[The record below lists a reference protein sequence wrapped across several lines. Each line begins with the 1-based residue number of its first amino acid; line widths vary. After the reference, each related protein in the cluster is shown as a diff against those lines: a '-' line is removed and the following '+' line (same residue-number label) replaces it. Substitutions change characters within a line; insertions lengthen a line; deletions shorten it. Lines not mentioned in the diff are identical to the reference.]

1 MKKMKIGMMGGWN
14 TDSGASFLAELI
26 GRAWVEEGHELTVF
40 TFYDYAFHGT
50 QIIGVDEDYVIRC
63 FTVSGYTPN
72 TLNPVPFL
80 TTDYDIFVVQ
90 DLGMLPK
97 DLLGKIFHRIKK
109 KAKTVN
115 VIHDGKLAE
124 DPAFYQFDWDA
135 IVCFDERYKSFL
147 VNAYDR
153 AKIHAIPYPCYPLA
167 KGDKVEA
174 RKKLGLPQD
183 KKIVFGFG
191 PAANSTIEVV
201 PPIAELR
208 KDYPILLLV
217 VTKDKTGIQ
226 EFRKLQKQGIVEIAL
241 REEAP
246 DIKRLFDY
254 LHASDALIFNKK
266 SASNVVVSST
276 VLQCLGSGCPIVAR
290 DSNYVEYLDKEVMKY
305 SREEELKKKLCA
317 IFDESEEYKI
327 TMKAAEEYVKSISAQ
342 AIGKLY
348 IALFNTLLKVKR
360 E

>member
-1 MKKMKIGMMGGWN
+1 MRIGMMGGWN

-26 GRAWVEEGHELTVF
+26 GRAWVEESHELTVF

-50 QIIGVDEDYVIRC
+50 QIIGIDEDYVIRC
-63 FTVSGYTPN
+63 FTVSGYTPDK
-72 TLNPVPFL
+72 LNPVPFL
-80 TTDYDIFVVQ
+80 TSAYDIFVVQ

-115 VIHDGKLAE
+115 VIHDGKLSE

-135 IVCFDERYKSFL
+135 LVCFDERYKNFL
-147 VNAYDR
+147 VKVYDR
-153 AKIHAIPYPCYPLA
+153 EKIHIIPYPCSPLA

-174 RKKLGLPQD
+174 RKNLDLPLE

-191 PAANSTIEVV
+191 PAAKTAIEVV
-201 PPIAELR
+201 ATIAELSR
-208 KDYPILLLV
+208 DYPILLLV
-217 VTKDKTGIQ
+217 TTKDKTGIQ
-226 EFRKLQKQGIVEIAL
+226 EFRKLRKQGIMEIEL
-241 REEAP
+241 VEEAP
-246 DIKRLFDY
+246 DIKRLYDY

-266 SASNVVVSST
+266 SASHVVVSST

-305 SREEELKKKLCA
+305 TGEEELKKKLCA
-317 IFDESEEYKI
+317 IFDESKEYKT
-327 TMKAAEEYVKSISAQ
+327 TMKAAEEYVKRNSAQ

-348 IALFNTLLKVKR
+348 IDLFNSLLTKVKN

>member
-1 MKKMKIGMMGGWN
+1 MKIGMMGGWN
-14 TDSGASFLAELI
+14 LDSGASLLAEQI
-26 GRAWVEEGHELTVF
+26 GRPWVEEGHDLTVF
-40 TFYDYAFHGT
+40 TFYNYAFHGT
-50 QIIGVDEDYVIRC
+50 QITGVDEEYVIRC

-147 VNAYDR
+147 AKAYDPD
-153 AKIHAIPYPCYPLA
+153 KIHIIPYPCYPPA
-167 KGDKVEA
+167 KGDKGEA
-174 RKKLGLPQD
+174 RKKLGLPPA
-183 KKIVFGFG
+183 KKIVFCFG
-191 PAANSTIEVV
+191 PAANAAIEVV
-201 PPIAELR
+201 PAIAGLT

-217 VTKDKTGIQ
+217 TTKDKTGIL
-226 EFRKLQKQGIVEIAL
+226 EFGKLQKQGIMEIEL

-246 DIKRLFDY
+246 DIKRLYDY
-254 LHASDALIFNKK
+254 LHASDAFILNKE
-266 SASNVVVSST
+266 SASHVVVSST

-290 DSNYVEYLDKEVMKY
+290 DSNFVEYLDKEVMKY
-305 SREEELKKKLCA
+305 SGEEELKKKLCS
-317 IFDESEEYKI
+317 IFDESKEYKT
-327 TMKAAEEYVKSISAQ
+327 TMNAAEEYVKKKSTQ
-342 AIGKLY
+342 AKLY
-348 IALFNTLLKVKR
+348 IALFSTLLKVKR

>member
-1 MKKMKIGMMGGWN
+1 MKIGMMGGWN
-14 TDSGASFLAELI
+14 TDSGASFLSELI
-26 GRAWVEEGHELTVF
+26 GRPWVEEGHDLTVF

-50 QIIGVDEDYVIRC
+50 QITGVDEKYVIRC

-72 TLNPVPFL
+72 KLNPVPFL

-115 VIHDGKLAE
+115 VIHDGKFSE

-147 VNAYDR
+147 VKVYDPDI
-153 AKIHAIPYPCYPLA
+153 IHIIPYPCYPTA
-167 KGDKVEA
+167 KGDKGEA
-174 RKKLGLPQD
+174 RKKLRLPPD

-191 PAANSTIEVV
+191 PAAKTTIEVV
-201 PPIAELR
+201 HSIAELSR
-208 KDYPILLLV
+208 DYPILLLV
-217 VTKDKTGIQ
+217 TTKDKTGIQ
-226 EFRKLQKQGIVEIAL
+226 EFRKLQKQGIMEIDL

-246 DIKRLFDY
+246 DIKRLYDY

-266 SASNVVVSST
+266 STSHVVVSST

-305 SREEELKKKLCA
+305 SSEEELKKKLCA

-327 TMKAAEEYVKSISAQ
+327 TMNAAEEYVKKKSTQ
-342 AIGKLY
+342 AKLY
-348 IALFNTLLKVKR
+348 IALFSTLLKEKR

>member
-1 MKKMKIGMMGGWN
+1 MKIGMMGGWN

-26 GRAWVEEGHELTVF
+26 GRPWVEEGHDLTVF

-50 QIIGVDEDYVIRC
+50 QIIGVDEEYVIRC

-135 IVCFDERYKSFL
+135 IVCFDERYKNFL
-147 VNAYDR
+147 AKAYDPD
-153 AKIHAIPYPCYPLA
+153 KIHIIPYPCYPSA
-167 KGDKVEA
+167 KGDKVKA
-174 RKKLGLPQD
+174 RKKLGLPID

-191 PAANSTIEVV
+191 PAAKTGVEVL
-201 PPIAELR
+201 PSIAELSR
-208 KDYPILLLV
+208 DYPILLLV
-217 VTKDKTGIQ
+217 VTRDKTGIQ
-226 EFRKLQKQGIVEIAL
+226 EFGKLQKEEFMEIEL

-254 LHASDALIFNKK
+254 LHASDALIFNKE

-305 SREEELKKKLCA
+305 SSEEELKKKLCS
-317 IFDESEEYKI
+317 IFEESKEYKT
-327 TMKAAEEYVKSISAQ
+327 TMKVAEEYVKRNSAQ
-342 AIGKLY
+342 AIGKQY
-348 IALFNTLLKVKR
+348 IELFNSLLSR
-360 E
+360 

>member
-1 MKKMKIGMMGGWN
+1 MKIGMMGGWN

-26 GRAWVEEGHELTVF
+26 GRAWVEEGHDLTVF

-50 QIIGVDEDYVIRC
+50 QITGVDEEYVIRC
-63 FTVSGYTPN
+63 FAVSGYTPN

-97 DLLGKIFHRIKK
+97 DLLGKIFRRIAK

-135 IVCFDERYKSFL
+135 VVCFDERYKSFL
-147 VNAYDR
+147 VKAYASD
-153 AKIHAIPYPCYPLA
+153 KIDVIPYPCYPLA

-174 RKKLGLPQD
+174 RKKLGLPTD
-183 KKIVFGFG
+183 KKIVFCFG
-191 PAANSTIEVV
+191 PAAKTTVEVV
-201 PPIAELR
+201 PSIAELT

-217 VTKDKTGIQ
+217 VTKDKTGIH
-226 EFRKLQKQGIVEIAL
+226 EFGKLQKQGIMEIEL
-241 REEAP
+241 RKEAP
-246 DIKRLFDY
+246 DIKRLYDY

-266 SASNVVVSST
+266 SASHVVVSST

-305 SREEELKKKLCA
+305 SSEEELKKKLCS
-317 IFDESEEYKI
+317 IFDESKEYKT
-327 TMKAAEEYVKSISAQ
+327 TMKAAEEYVKRNSAQ
-342 AIGKLY
+342 AIGKQY
-348 IALFNTLLKVKR
+348 IELFNSLLSR
-360 E
+360 

>member
-1 MKKMKIGMMGGWN
+1 MKIGMMGGWN

-26 GRAWVEEGHELTVF
+26 GRPWVEEGHELTVF
-40 TFYDYAFHGT
+40 TFYNYAFHGT
-50 QIIGVDEDYVIRC
+50 QIIGVDEEYVTRC

-97 DLLGKIFHRIKK
+97 DLLGKIYQRIKK

-135 IVCFDERYKSFL
+135 VVCFDDRYKSFL
-147 VNAYDR
+147 AKAYDPD
-153 AKIHAIPYPCYPLA
+153 KIHIIPYPCYPSA

-174 RKKLGLPQD
+174 RKKLGLPRD

-191 PAANSTIEVV
+191 PAAKTTVDVVNS
-201 PPIAELR
+201 IAELSR
-208 KDYPILLLV
+208 DYPLLLLV

-226 EFRKLQKQGIVEIAL
+226 EFGKLQKQGIMEIEL

-246 DIKRLFDY
+246 EIKRLFDY
-254 LHASDALIFNKK
+254 LHASDALIFNKE

-276 VLQCLGSGCPIVAR
+276 VLQCLSSGCPIVAR

-305 SREEELKKKLCA
+305 SSEEELKKKLCS
-317 IFDESEEYKI
+317 IFEESKEYKT
-327 TMKAAEEYVKSISAQ
+327 TMRWQK
-342 AIGKLY
+342 
-348 IALFNTLLKVKR
+348 NM
-360 E
+360 

>member
-1 MKKMKIGMMGGWN
+1 MKIGMMGGWN

-26 GRAWVEEGHELTVF
+26 GRAWVEEGHDLTVF

-50 QIIGVDEDYVIRC
+50 QIIGVDEEYVIRC
-63 FTVSGYTPN
+63 FTVSGYTSN

-90 DLGMLPK
+90 DLGMLQK

-135 IVCFDERYKSFL
+135 VVCFDERYKSFL
-147 VNAYDR
+147 VKAYDPDE
-153 AKIHAIPYPCYPLA
+153 IHIIPYPCYPSV
-167 KGDKVEA
+167 KGGKVEA
-174 RKKLGLPQD
+174 RKKLGVPTD

-191 PAANSTIEVV
+191 PASKTTVEVV
-201 PPIAELR
+201 NSIAELSR
-208 KDYPILLLV
+208 DYPILLLV
-217 VTKDKTGIQ
+217 TTRDKTGIE
-226 EFRKLQKQGIVEIAL
+226 EFGKLKKHGIMEIEVV
-241 REEAP
+241 EEAP
-246 DIKRLFDY
+246 DIKRLYDY

-276 VLQCLGSGCPIVAR
+276 ILQCLGSGCPIVAR

-305 SREEELKKKLCA
+305 SSEEELKKKLCA
-317 IFDESEEYKI
+317 IFDESKEYKT
-327 TMKAAEEYVKSISAQ
+327 TMKAAEEYVKSNSAQ
-342 AIGKLY
+342 AIGKQY
-348 IALFNTLLKVKR
+348 IELFNSILSR
-360 E
+360 